1 VSRGSLSADGTLSTR
16 AAGLNAR
23 PILSAYNDSFNEP
36 DQQFSAGGS
45 QTSPGDAAAAHQSIF
60 NSTLAASYR
69 IGSPA
74 VARGSKW
81 WMEVRTTICRSPSH
95 CQLLIH
101 EGASQEW
108 VRACEG
114 KCVFDF
120 VPLHF
125 YGLEAD
131 DMITY
136 IASLSLSPPTGS
148 RSPLDEAHTDILVD
162 STQEDFYTTFGRPIW
177 VTEYACMDFGGPTVV
192 CTLEQTMEFNRKI
205 LDYMYNSPIVERYA
219 AFGTF
224 TSWAR

>member
-1 VSRGSLSADGTLSTR
+1 MVDG
-16 AAGLNAR
+16 GEDNHW
-23 PILSAYNDSFNEP
+23 PIPMALP
-36 DQQFSAGGS
+36 
-45 QTSPGDAAAAHQSIF
+45 
-60 NSTLAASYR
+60 
-69 IGSPA
+69 
-74 VARGSKW
+74 
-81 WMEVRTTICRSPSH
+81 
-95 CQLLIH
+95 QLLIH

-136 IASLSLSPPTGS
+136 IASLSLSPQPIPVPRLT
-148 RSPLDEAHTDILVD
+148 RPNTDTLIKFA
-162 STQEDFYTTFGRPIW
+162 QEDFYTTFGKPIW

-205 LDYMYNSPIVERYA
+205 IDYMYNSPIVERYA